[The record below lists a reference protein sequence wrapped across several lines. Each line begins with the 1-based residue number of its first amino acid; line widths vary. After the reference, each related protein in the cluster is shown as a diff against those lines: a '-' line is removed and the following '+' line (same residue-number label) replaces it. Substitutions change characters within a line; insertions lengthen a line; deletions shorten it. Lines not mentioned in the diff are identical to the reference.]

1 MNNTPHEQSNPPLHR
16 RVFSLANILSGGA
29 AIVAFLIG
37 ATVWPSN
44 RGIVL
49 SAVVAGVV
57 AGLVWWIAMRL
68 VSGPSLES
76 SLEDLTLLGSI
87 PMDGSGPAAAIADTD
102 ALDRY
107 TGLLREIEGRT
118 TGRVLLV
125 VSPSSG
131 QGASTVALNMAIAA
145 TNAGRRSMLI
155 DADSTSSGLS
165 QYLSTGSSPGLSD
178 IANGTSTLSQ
188 AARMWMVSDDAQF
201 PMLPSGDG
209 LHSANDLGGTL
220 VAEAI
225 ETVAERADLVLID
238 VAPVEL
244 STATTLLGTHADGSI
259 LVISDSADPE
269 AVAATVL
276 ELEACGAPVLGYV
289 RNRSD
294 GAHRL
299 APVWWR
305 RSLVHAVAAM
315 VLLLGTFA
323 AYTGLQ
329 LWYSWNQ
336 VDTETFDTFAI
347 ATDEPTT
354 SELSEDDVE
363 LVADEIPPAPVPEV
377 VAPTEAYETF
387 LLIGKDKVSGA
398 ADVILFL
405 VRPTNGAEPFMV
417 SLPRDLYVTN
427 ACNGRNS
434 RINALIR
441 GCKSKDINGPSLL
454 SYTVGQFT
462 GIEVDH
468 FAIFDFDGFEDVI
481 DSVGG
486 IEICVDYPTIDRK
499 AKLSIAAGCTNA
511 SGALA
516 LAWVRSR
523 HPQQKINGTWKSV
536 PGAGDL
542 ARNQHQQDV
551 ILDLFS
557 RLKSFGSPTE
567 LTAQVASV
575 AGAFTFDDTL
585 SLADA
590 VSLAWGMRDLDL
602 GDIKRLTIPV
612 RLTRSKTDQSILVAT
627 AGFDEVL
634 LEAYGG
640 SLPVEGS
647 EAGGFT
653 PPSR

>member
-1 MNNTPHEQSNPPLHR
+1 M
-16 RVFSLANILSGGA
+16 
-29 AIVAFLIG
+29 
-37 ATVWPSN
+37 
-44 RGIVL
+44 
-49 SAVVAGVV
+49 
-57 AGLVWWIAMRL
+57 
-68 VSGPSLES
+68 
-76 SLEDLTLLGSI
+76 
-87 PMDGSGPAAAIADTD
+87 
-102 ALDRY
+102 
-107 TGLLREIEGRT
+107 
-118 TGRVLLV
+118 
-125 VSPSSG
+125 
-131 QGASTVALNMAIAA
+131 
-145 TNAGRRSMLI
+145 
-155 DADSTSSGLS
+155 
-165 QYLSTGSSPGLSD
+165 
-178 IANGTSTLSQ
+178 
-188 AARMWMVSDDAQF
+188 
-201 PMLPSGDG
+201 
-209 LHSANDLGGTL
+209 
-220 VAEAI
+220 
-225 ETVAERADLVLID
+225 
-238 VAPVEL
+238 
-244 STATTLLGTHADGSI
+244 
-259 LVISDSADPE
+259 
-269 AVAATVL
+269 
-276 ELEACGAPVLGYV
+276 
-289 RNRSD
+289 
-294 GAHRL
+294 
-299 APVWWR
+299 
-305 RSLVHAVAAM
+305 
-315 VLLLGTFA
+315 
-323 AYTGLQ
+323 
-329 LWYSWNQ
+329 
-336 VDTETFDTFAI
+336 
-347 ATDEPTT
+347 
-354 SELSEDDVE
+354 
-363 LVADEIPPAPVPEV
+363 
-377 VAPTEAYETF
+377 
-387 LLIGKDKVSGA
+387 SGA

-486 IEICVDYPTIDRK
+486 IEICFDYPTFDAK
-499 AKLSIAAGCTNA
+499 AKLSVAAGCTNA

-523 HPQQKINGTWKSV
+523 HTQQKINGTWKSV

-647 EAGGFT
+647 EVGGFT